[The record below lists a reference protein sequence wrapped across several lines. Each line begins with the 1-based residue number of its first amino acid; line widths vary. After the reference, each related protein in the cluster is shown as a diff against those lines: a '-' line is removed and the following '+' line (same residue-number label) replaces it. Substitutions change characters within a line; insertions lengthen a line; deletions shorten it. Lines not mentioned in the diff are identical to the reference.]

1 MGAARPLSQL
11 QKNYQP
17 AVRVMAP
24 FSLRCDRMPN
34 DACNAVSRSLGLVV
48 VKRPPSRMRDS
59 AGSAMTILG
68 SR

>member
-1 MGAARPLSQL
+1 MGGRGTTSIAAA
-11 QKNYQP
+11 KNYQP

-59 AGSAMTILG
+59 NLNPSTF
-68 SR
+68 SC